1 VVKEQAMSEQAD
13 IEIDI
18 NAPEPEKK
26 PDQVVETPVLAKG
39 DDVVV
44 VNADDGKKQEVT
56 ADDGIDALKKKLEES
71 EKKASEADARARE
84 ADARAQHAQTSEGR
98 TRVDLV
104 NAAID
109 KTKGDNVLLK
119 QQYAEA
125 LSTADYAKAA
135 DIQEA
140 LAKNAAALTNLEI
153 GRSRLETE
161 AAAAQPRFQPTGNP
175 VEDFISAVNLSPPSA
190 AWLRAHPQFA
200 SGTENKRMVSAHNI
214 AVDEGIRLDSDEYF
228 QRVEEVLRIKKAEP
242 PRQQEEQQ
250 QPARQVQPAAAP
262 VSRNV
267 GTSGQQMSNRVTLS
281 AQEREMAEMMGMT
294 PKEYAINKKALMDEG
309 KLGTRH

>member
-1 VVKEQAMSEQAD
+1 MSEQAD

-84 ADARAQHAQTSEGR
+84 ADARAQHAQTNEGR
-98 TRVDLV
+98 TKIDLV
-104 NAAID
+104 VAAIE
-109 KTKGDNVLLK
+109 KTKSDNVLLK
-119 QQYAEA
+119 QKYADA
-125 LSTADYAKAA
+125 LAQGDFAGAA
-135 DIQEA
+135 EIQEGF
-140 LAKNAAALTNLEI
+140 AKNAAALTNLEI
-153 GRSRLETE
+153 GRSRLEAE
-161 AAAAQPRFQPTGNP
+161 AAQPRFQPPVNP
-175 VEDFISAVNLSPPSA
+175 VEDLAGRLSPRSA
-190 AWLRAHPQFA
+190 DWVRAHPDYA
-200 SGTENKRMVSAHNI
+200 SGSNFNRMVSAHNL
-214 AVDEGIRLDSDEYF
+214 AVSEGMRPDSDEYF
-228 QRVEEVLRIKKAEP
+228 QRVEEVLQIKKAEP

-267 GTSGQQMSNRVTLS
+267 STSGQQMSNRVTLS